1 MVGEHGGEVGEVGGG
16 RWELYRS
23 LDLLQFAYSVT

>member
-1 MVGEHGGEVGEVGGG
+1 MVGAWWGGGRGG
-16 RWELYRS
+16 RWEVGGDRS